1 MLNSLSSLETLLSIQ
16 ELFDKGFLFILL
28 LFFLREIV
36 ISLLILSK
44 RKKYLLFGVLFMLP
58 LIWVIKVISHKQ
70 FERIMKN
77 YYSRIQVY
85 AIFSLI
91 GAPILIWVVITD
103 LINKY
108 FS

>member
-1 MLNSLSSLETLLSIQ
+1 MFDSLFSIETHLSIQ
-16 ELFDKGFLFILL
+16 EVFDKGFLFILL
-28 LFFLREIV
+28 IFFLREIV
-36 ISLLILSK
+36 ISILILFK
-44 RKKYLLFGVLFMLP
+44 RKKYLLFGMLFMLP
-58 LIWVIKVISHKQ
+58 VVWVIKVISRKQ

-103 LINKY
+103 LISKY
-108 FS
+108 